1 MQPIHLVAEPFRL
14 AGSSTASPI
23 EGQLPPHLAAIL
35 QQAIARSQNPKPP
48 ASSEIWV
55 RANFA
60 IGGLIVGAAGG
71 AMAGALFWSEPGPVQ
86 VVEQSGPVQVIEK
99 PVIVR
104 SNCLFACGE

>member
-14 AGSSTASPI
+14 AGSSAPLD
-23 EGQLPPHLAAIL
+23 GQLPPHLAAIL
-35 QQAIARSQNPKPP
+35 QQAIARSEQAKSAPK
-48 ASSEIWV
+48 SSEAWT

-60 IGGLIVGAAGG
+60 IGGMIVGAAGG
-71 AMAGALFWSEPGPVQ
+71 AMAGALFWSQPGPTQIVNQPGPVQ
-86 VVEQSGPVQVIEK
+86 VVER